1 MRKLCLLAAA
11 SALFLGLSSAA
22 VAGPLIVTYGIGP
35 GTGTASWTAAGMI
48 PGTGNAGG
56 QMVVVYT
63 SGHTSLGGPLGTA
76 ASMQVVQL
84 SFVTAGTVAG
94 GLATIPGMGV
104 GVGLPGVRTAGG
116 VGNFGPG
123 ATHVPV
129 GAFGSGAPP
138 FSMNGSGVSIGFNP
152 LGSITISVNG
162 AGIQTMLGQIVAPW
176 TITGVVGQEISRAA
190 IPEPGSGVLLLG
202 SLAGLAFVAR
212 RLRR

>member
-11 SALFLGLSSAA
+11 SALFFGVSSAA
-22 VAGPLIVTYGIGP
+22 VASPVLVTYGIGP

-56 QMVVVYT
+56 QMVVVYS
-63 SGHTSLGGPLGTA
+63 SGSTALGGSLGTA

-84 SFVTAGTVAG
+84 SFVTVGTVAS

-123 ATHVPV
+123 ATHIPV
-129 GAFGSGAPP
+129 GAFGGGAPP
-138 FSMNGSGVSIGFNP
+138 FSMNGSGVAISFNP
-152 LGSITISVNG
+152 LGSITVLLNG
-162 AGIQTMLGQIVAPW
+162 AGIQTMLGQVVAPW
-176 TITGVVGQEISRAA
+176 TISGVVGQEISRSVV
-190 IPEPGSGVLLLG
+190 PEPGSGVLLLG
-202 SLAGLAFVAR
+202 SLAGLAYGVR